1 MPLKDLLKKKD
12 KLSND
17 EGKAPVVSQN
27 LEAPEFKFLR
37 TDTYSQEVI
46 EPPSFAGDREG
57 VALPPLP
64 STPPDAPQAS
74 SKLSF
79 GRLRKGSNASP
90 SPDSPKEH
98 RRLSQRL
105 HLGSKSHA
113 SSTSSVN
120 IPADLPTITDPYSE
134 SGDKQET
141 EAKWEE
147 RATILAREN
156 VQSRPPTAEMSQMTI
171 SAADAGSQQRSHSRS
186 RSIRSIGDVESDEN
200 IQEAI
205 RLHEAGELTKATEM
219 FGRLAETGNVL
230 SQVLYG
236 LSLRH
241 GWGCTEDPARAV
253 TYLSAA
259 AANSASIESEALAS
273 GMKKGGAAKGELVLA
288 IFELAN
294 CFRNGWG
301 VEVDK
306 VAARQY
312 YETAANL
319 GDTDAMNEAAW
330 CYLEGFGGKKDKV
343 SLSACQHFLACCNC
357 GPSATE
363 NGLAPTCKSI
373 GAYPSASS
381 SCSQSRAI
389 PSTISASL
397 VRYRKRQYQYRSSHY
412 RGQTGH

>member
-1 MPLKDLLKKKD
+1 MPLKDLLKKRD

-17 EGKAPVVSQN
+17 EGKSAGVVQTHGT
-27 LEAPEFKFLR
+27 PEFTFLR
-37 TDTYSQEVI
+37 SDTYSQEVI
-46 EPPSFAGDREG
+46 QPPSFAGDRKG
-57 VALPPLP
+57 VTIPPRP
-64 STPPDAPQAS
+64 STPPETPQTS
-74 SKLSF
+74 SNLSL
-79 GRLRKGSNASP
+79 GRRRKGSNASP
-90 SPDSPKEH
+90 SPESPKEH
-98 RRLSQRL
+98 KRFSSRL
-105 HLGSKSHA
+105 HLGSKSRA
-113 SSTSSVN
+113 SSSSSVN
-120 IPADLPTITDPYSE
+120 IPADLPTITDPYSQA
-134 SGDKQET
+134 GDKQEK

-156 VQSRPPTAEMSQMTI
+156 AHSLPPTAGMSQMSI
-171 SAADAGSQQRSHSRS
+171 SPAEAGSHQRSHSRS
-186 RSIRSIGDVESDEN
+186 RSIRSISDIEGDET

-205 RLHEAGELTKATEM
+205 RLHEAGELTNATAM

-230 SQVLYG
+230 SQVLFG

-241 GWGCTEDPARAV
+241 GWGCTPDPARAV

-259 AANSASIESEALAS
+259 ASNSASIESEALAS

-343 SLSACQHFLACCNC
+343 SLSGYSHLLHIWPYVQPTLS
-357 GPSATE
+357 GPNLQRVECT
-363 NGLAPTCKSI
+363 
-373 GAYPSASS
+373 
-381 SCSQSRAI
+381 
-389 PSTISASL
+389 
-397 VRYRKRQYQYRSSHY
+397 
-412 RGQTGH
+412 

>member
-1 MPLKDLLKKKD
+1 MPFKDLLKKKD
-12 KLSND
+12 KLAED
-17 EGKAPVVSQN
+17 DDGQTPDVSQPPKT
-27 LEAPEFKFLR
+27 PEFKFIR
-37 TDTYSQEVI
+37 TDTTSQEVI
-46 EPPSFAGDREG
+46 EPPSFAGDQNA
-57 VALPPLP
+57 VTFPPRP
-64 STPPDAPQAS
+64 STPPDTSHTS
-74 SKLSF
+74 SKLSL

-98 RRLSQRL
+98 KRLSQRL
-105 HLGSKSHA
+105 HLGSKSRA

-134 SGDKQET
+134 DGDKQEK

-156 VQSRPPTAEMSQMTI
+156 LHSRPPVAEMSHM
-171 SAADAGSQQRSHSRS
+171 SVGPADTGSHQRSHSRS
-186 RSIRSIGDVESDEN
+186 RSIRSISDVESDEN

-241 GWGCTEDPARAV
+241 GWGCAPDTARAV

-301 VEVDK
+301 VPVDK

-343 SLSACQHFLACCNC
+343 SLSAFVCIAALADVR
-357 GPSATE
+357 PK
-363 NGLAPTCKSI
+363 PRI
-373 GAYPSASS
+373 SS
-381 SCSQSRAI
+381 EVTKQWRHKRSRRACDMFRSREMS
-389 PSTISASL
+389 STISASPI
-397 VRYRKRQYQYRSSHY
+397 RYRRY
-412 RGQTGH
+412 

>member
-1 MPLKDLLKKKD
+1 MTLKDLLKKKD
-12 KLSND
+12 KLSNKD
-17 EGKAPVVSQN
+17 GKTPVVS
-27 LEAPEFKFLR
+27 EAPATSEFTFLR
-37 TDTYSQEVI
+37 TDTYTQEEI
-46 EPPSFAGDREG
+46 QPPSFAGDPKGGIHVPVR
-57 VALPPLP
+57 P
-64 STPPDAPQAS
+64 STPPAS
-74 SKLSF
+74 SPKRSLG
-79 GRLRKGSNASP
+79 GRLRKGSNTSTN
-90 SPDSPKEH
+90 SPDSL
-98 RRLSQRL
+98 RDSRSLSQRL
-105 HLGSKSHA
+105 HLGSKSRG

-120 IPADLPTITDPYSE
+120 VPTDLPTIYDAYSE
-134 SGDKQET
+134 HGDKQER

-156 VQSRPPTAEMSQMTI
+156 VLAQPPMGALSQMSII
-171 SAADAGSQQRSHSRS
+171 STDPASHRRSHSRS
-186 RSIRSIGDVESDEN
+186 ASIRSISDAFGDEN

-205 RLHEAGELTKATEM
+205 RLHESGELTKATEM

-241 GWGCTEDPARAV
+241 GWGCAPDTARAV

-259 AANSASIESEALAS
+259 ASNSASIESEALKS

-301 VEVDK
+301 VDK
-306 VAARQY
+306 DPAAARQY

-343 SLSACQHFLACCNC
+343 SQSFPVLLSSLHWLHEESPNC
-357 GPSATE
+357 LTLHGMMPPMQDQRLIHIT
-363 NGLAPTCKSI
+363 
-373 GAYPSASS
+373 
-381 SCSQSRAI
+381 
-389 PSTISASL
+389 
-397 VRYRKRQYQYRSSHY
+397 
-412 RGQTGH
+412 